1 MLVIHHE
8 QFQAIEAGVNE
19 NLAHTFFVQLN
30 EEGYEVKDTSVVLY
44 VIHDAMSA
52 DIEKNDD
59 IYEYA
64 KIAVANH
71 ELLTDDKPSWA
82 KNILYSHAEPGAK
95 ISALASYIA
104 KTKKTGT
111 DG

>member
-1 MLVIHHE
+1 MLVIKRE

-19 NLAHTFFVQLN
+19 NLAAAFFLKLT
-30 EEGYEVKDTSVVLY
+30 EEGYEVKDKEVVLY
-44 VIHDAMSA
+44 IINDAMSA

-64 KIAVANH
+64 KIAVLNR

-82 KNILYSHAEPGAK
+82 KNILYSRSTPEAK
-95 ISALASYIA
+95 IGAMATYIS

>member
-1 MLVIHHE
+1 MLVIKHE

-19 NLAHTFFVQLN
+19 NLGYTFFEKLN
-30 EEGYEVKDTSVVLY
+30 EEGYQVADKSVVLY
-44 VIHDAMSA
+44 IIHDAMSA
-52 DIEKNDD
+52 DFEKNDD

-64 KIAVANH
+64 KIAVKNP
-71 ELLTDDKPSWA
+71 ELLTDDKPGWA
-82 KNILYSHAEPGAK
+82 KNIFYSSSAPDAK
-95 ISALASYIA
+95 ISALAKYIS